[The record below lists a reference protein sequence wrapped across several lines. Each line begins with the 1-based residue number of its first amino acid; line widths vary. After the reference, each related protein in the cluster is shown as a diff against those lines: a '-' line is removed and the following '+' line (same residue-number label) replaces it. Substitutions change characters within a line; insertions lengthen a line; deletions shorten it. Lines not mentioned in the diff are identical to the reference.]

1 MGVNEPRISDI
12 GRLPACHTHSVLFTE
27 IAGYPI
33 IRELGAGGMGQ
44 VFLVQHPRLPR
55 RDALKLLDAGV
66 SRNNDF
72 KVRFQREADLLAQ
85 LSHPNIVTLH
95 DRGEFEGRLWIT
107 MEYVDGTDASELLK
121 ADGPL
126 DPDLA
131 VELVGAAGAALD
143 YAWRK
148 LRVTHRDVKPAN
160 ILVGI
165 DDNEGALKIESVKLA
180 DFGIAKAAGESTSL
194 TSTGMTIGTMQYIS
208 PEAIEGEEVDN
219 RSDIYSLGCTAF
231 QLLTGQPPFTGTSI
245 ASTMSAH
252 LTKPVPSI
260 TAVNPR
266 LPEGMNKV
274 FERVLAKSP
283 DDRYRSCAGFV
294 TALQEA
300 AGGEV
305 AAFAP
310 TMAAATQPSGM
321 PTQVRPVA
329 AKASRSSQSRSRI
342 APIAAAVVAT
352 VAVAATAVGIYVTRG
367 GSDETAAPAASTA
380 ETSTTATLPPVSAP
394 PVSAQA
400 APLPDNP
407 SPNAGC
413 PGSATA
419 HHDLEH
425 PYLGRMRVFVIPQ
438 TPTYGA
444 AVGDGAC
451 ISAVTAAGSVLMPI
465 PVKFGYGFKF
475 AEPAT
480 DLTGNLFIRY
490 HGGGAHDPAMVLV
503 LAPTAQGFRTIG
515 EDMLDT
521 ELIGPGVDG
530 QYVLRQHQND
540 CTPSCANGTWTEN
553 DLHWDGNNYVGQD
566 NSATP
571 TVTSTRTVTTTTS
584 APLLYEG
591 KPCTPAESG
600 DVSPDGTLYCSM
612 ETGSWRDK
620 THQSRPAVQLGSA
633 CTEPGARARVE
644 QTDGIATCK
653 ADANGD
659 LAWDWWPP

>member
-1 MGVNEPRISDI
+1 MD
-12 GRLPACHTHSVLFTE
+12 FTE
-27 IAGYPI
+27 IAGYRV
-33 IRELGAGGMGQ
+33 IRQLGAGGMGQ

-66 SRNNDF
+66 SRNDDF
-72 KVRFQREADLLAQ
+72 NARFQREADLLAQ

-107 MEYVDGTDASELLK
+107 MEYVDGTDAAELLK

-131 VELVGAAGAALD
+131 LELVAGAGTALD

-148 LRVTHRDVKPAN
+148 QRITHRDVKPAN

-165 DDNEGALKIESVKLA
+165 DESDGDAPQIEAVKLA

-208 PEAIEGEEVDN
+208 PEAIEGEVVDN

-231 QLLTGQPPFTGTSI
+231 HLLTGQPPFTGTSI
-245 ASTMSAH
+245 ASAMSAH
-252 LTKPVPSI
+252 LTKPVPAIS
-260 TAVNPR
+260 AVNPH
-266 LPEGMNKV
+266 LPAAMDTV
-274 FERVLAKSP
+274 FERVLAKNP
-283 DDRYRSCAGFV
+283 DDRYPSCAEFV

-300 AGGEV
+300 VGGEV
-305 AAFAP
+305 RYPASAQ
-310 TMAAATQPSGM
+310 TLAAATHPSNA
-321 PTQVRPVA
+321 PTQVRKVA
-329 AKASRSSQSRSRI
+329 ATASPQPHSKSRTV
-342 APIAAAVVAT
+342 AIAAAV
-352 VAVAATAVGIYVTRG
+352 VAVAATAVGLYVTRG
-367 GSDETAAPAASTA
+367 GSDEAAAPAASTA
-380 ETSTTATLPPVSAP
+380 ETSTTATGTPPVSTP
-394 PVSAQA
+394 PSSAQA

-407 SPNAGC
+407 PPNAGC
-413 PGSATA
+413 PGTATA

-438 TPTYGA
+438 SPSYGA

-451 ISAVTAAGSVLMPI
+451 ISAVTAGGSVLMPI
-465 PVKFGYGFKF
+465 AVKFGHGFEF

-480 DLTGNLFIRY
+480 DLTGNLFVRY
-490 HGGGAHDPAMVLV
+490 QGGGAHNPAMVLV
-503 LAPTAQGFRTIG
+503 LVPTAQGFRTIG
-515 EDMLDT
+515 EGMLDT

-530 QYVLRQHQND
+530 RYVLREHQND
-540 CTPSCANGTWTEN
+540 CTPSCADGTWTDK
-553 DLHWDGNNYVGQD
+553 DLRWDGSGYVGED
-566 NSATP
+566 TSATP
-571 TVTSTRTVTTTTS
+571 AVTSTRTVVTTSTS

-620 THQSRPAVQLGSA
+620 THQSRPAVERGSA
-633 CTEPGARARVE
+633 CTEPGARARVV

-653 ADANGD
+653 ADLNGD
-659 LAWDWWPP
+659 LVWDW